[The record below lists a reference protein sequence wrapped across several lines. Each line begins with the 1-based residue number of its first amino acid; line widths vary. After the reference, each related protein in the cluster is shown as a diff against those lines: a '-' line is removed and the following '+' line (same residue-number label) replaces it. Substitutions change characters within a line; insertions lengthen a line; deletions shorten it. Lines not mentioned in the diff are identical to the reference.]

1 MSKNKIISE
10 SIDKMKL
17 CPECNIEKE
26 EASFMQ
32 GKRKI
37 VRCLPC
43 QNLFRKAAREK
54 KKKEAPHIMKIC
66 SLCHTEKNGADFE
79 IGTLH
84 CKECLQKRNRALK
97 RPSEDDPDKTCKDC
111 GETKVATMFRKKE
124 FICKECNKKK
134 TYAWREKN
142 KERFLAIC
150 KTYRDTQEAK
160 GIRNAYL
167 RKRYAD
173 NIKDRLLQL
182 YRTRIRDLVKKPYFP
197 KKTSFNY
204 NEFLGCEWEF
214 LIAWLEFN
222 MTEEMSWENYGT
234 YWHIDHV
241 YPCSLFDFSNEEDR
255 RKCFNWTNLTPLEA
269 IENIKKS
276 NKLDTQIIQH
286 YRTRAIEF
294 IQQHSTISFVTE
306 SLPDDIRLLVISG
319 ALTTKDAVKA
329 VSGSEERS
337 EV

>member
-1 MSKNKIISE
+1 
-10 SIDKMKL
+10 MKL
-17 CPECNIEKE
+17 CPDCKIEKE
-26 EASFMQ
+26 EVDFMR
-32 GKRKI
+32 GKCMMK
-37 VRCLPC
+37 RCMPC
-43 QNLFRKAAREK
+43 QNLTRKAAREK
-54 KKKEAPHIMKIC
+54 KKQEAPNIVKTCSIC
-66 SLCHTEKNGADFE
+66 ETEKNGTEFE
-79 IGTLH
+79 IGTLQ
-84 CKECLQKRNRALK
+84 CKACLQKRNSALK
-97 RPSEDDPDKTCKDC
+97 KPSEDDPDKTCKEC
-111 GETKVATMFRKKE
+111 GETKTAIMFRKKE

-142 KERFLAIC
+142 KERFLGIC
-150 KTYRDTQEAK
+150 KTYRDTQGAK
-160 GIRNAYL
+160 NVKNAYW
-167 RKRYAD
+167 RNRYAT

-182 YRTRIRDLVKKPYFP
+182 YRTRIRELVKKPYFP

-204 NEFLGCEWEF
+204 TEFLGCDWDA
-214 LIAWLEFN
+214 LITWLEFN
-222 MTEEMSWENYGT
+222 MDENMSWDNYGS

-241 YPCSLFDFSNEEDR
+241 YPCSLFDFSQEVDR

-276 NKLDTQIIQH
+276 NKLDTQLILH
-286 YRTRAIEF
+286 YRARAIEF

-329 VSGSEERS
+329 VSGSEEKS